1 LIPSNIYCNGTDSK
15 KDKRGITHL
24 TTNADYIEKYREKAT
39 YLGGHKEVLPSYED
53 LFIAK
58 KVEKFLK
65 KEKA

>member
-1 LIPSNIYCNGTDSK
+1 MELIVK
-15 KDKRGITHL
+15 KDKFGITHL
-24 TTNADYIEKYREKAT
+24 TTNSDYIEKHREKAT

-58 KVEKFLK
+58 NVEEFLK